1 MASSTRLC
9 VPLARPV
16 RVPDELAFVVP
27 LGVERG
33 VVEQTAKAAILGSFL
48 RPYDIQGAAIAPTIL
63 AWVPFWRVEVSASGF
78 HVGISTVQLKSG
90 GSSIPIPTGGA
101 NHRDAVLLVTARRN
115 FPFEPAHVHVPGAL
129 ALPASMPL
137 RGGFQIQLSEMVPW
151 AQYEVREGEVIDP
164 DVTQAMAESE
174 AKARILRSVEPSS
187 AIYAKYEP
195 SVRSSALCLYP
206 LFLTTYTYEGHATGS
221 PGDAYHVLVSGK
233 SGQVIGEQHP
243 SALKALARKFRRFLA
258 S

>member
-9 VPLARPV
+9 VPLAQPV
-16 RVPDELAFVVP
+16 RVPEELAFVVP
-27 LGVERG
+27 LAVERG

-48 RPYDIQGAAIAPTIL
+48 RPHDIAGAEIAPTIL

-78 HVGISTVQLKSG
+78 HVGISTVKLKEG

-101 NHRDAVLLVTARRN
+101 NHRDAALLVTARRN
-115 FPFEPAHVHVPGAL
+115 FPFAPPLVHVPGAL
-129 ALPASMPL
+129 RFDPSAPL
-137 RGGFQIQLSEMVPW
+137 RGAFHIELSELVPW
-151 AQYEVREGEVIDP
+151 AQHDVREGEIVDP

-174 AKARILRSVEPSS
+174 AKGRILRSVEPSS

-195 SVRSSALCLYP
+195 RVRSSALCLYP
-206 LFLTTYTYEGHATGS
+206 LFITTYTYEGHAGGA

-233 SGQVIGEQHP
+233 SGKVIGEKHP
-243 SALKALARKFRRFLA
+243 SALKALARKFRRFLTP
-258 S
+258 

>member
-9 VPLARPV
+9 VPLAQPV
-16 RVPDELAFVVP
+16 RVPEELAFVVP
-27 LGVERG
+27 LAAPRE

-48 RPYDIQGAAIAPTIL
+48 RPHDIQGAEIAPTIL

-78 HVGISTVQLKSG
+78 HLGISTVTLKEG

-115 FPFEPAHVHVPGAL
+115 FPFVPPLVHVPGGIQMNPTA
-129 ALPASMPL
+129 PL
-137 RGGFQIQLSEMVPW
+137 RSPFHIHVTEMVPW
-151 AQYEVREGEVIDP
+151 ARHEIHEGELVDP

-174 AKARILRSVEPSS
+174 AKGRILRSVAPRS

-195 SVRSSALCLYP
+195 VVRSSALCHYP
-206 LFLTTYTYEGHATGS
+206 LFITTYAYEGHATGE

-233 SGQVIGEQHP
+233 SGKVIGEKHP
-243 SALKALARKFRRFLA
+243 SALKALARKFRRFLTP
-258 S
+258 